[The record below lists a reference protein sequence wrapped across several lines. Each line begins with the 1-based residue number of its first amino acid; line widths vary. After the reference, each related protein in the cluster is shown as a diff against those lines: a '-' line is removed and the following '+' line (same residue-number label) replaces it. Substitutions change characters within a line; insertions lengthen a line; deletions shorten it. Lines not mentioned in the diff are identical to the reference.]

1 MKDGFIKVGAAAL
14 PLTVADVTGNAEI
27 IRERMIQAD
36 GLGLNLV
43 VFPELCVTGYS
54 CGDLFYSDVLQR
66 SAMDALESLTAATEG
81 LYPVAVIGLPDPRL
95 GEIAAAIIERREG
108 SACTG

>member
-1 MKDGFIKVGAAAL
+1 MKDGFIKVGAAAV

-66 SAMDALESLTAATEG
+66 SAMDANAMMTTGQQDAGQTAE
-81 LYPVAVIGLPDPRL
+81 L
-95 GEIAAAIIERREG
+95 GTRVQVTLNFEFVEFKPLAE
-108 SACTG
+108 

>member
-81 LYPVAVIGLPDPRL
+81 L
-95 GEIAAAIIERREG
+95 
-108 SACTG
+108 